1 MRVVTAG
8 LSCKWLVFSPLQT
21 CLTLGG
27 FAITIH
33 SRPRRRGTRL
43 KNDLVEVPTSLDPIN
58 PKTMKSRSSA
68 GRAADSRSSVSRES
82 SGVLHRLKPKFLE
95 GLTPH
100 EFKLVVEAA
109 EYRRFPANY
118 VVTNQDHPAK
128 HLYLLLTGRARYFFV
143 SETGQKVILLWIPPG
158 EIFGPAALLVPPTGY
173 HISAETITNCS
184 VLVWDRATIRSLAAR
199 YPRLIDNVLPL
210 MLRYLTAY
218 RAAHIALLCRTAQ
231 ERLGRV
237 LINLAHGIGRNVR
250 GGVELTIRNEELANE
265 ANITLF
271 TTSRLLN
278 QWQRAGL
285 LVKSYGKILLR
296 SPERLL
302 RHEQ

>member
-1 MRVVTAG
+1 
-8 LSCKWLVFSPLQT
+8 LL
-21 CLTLGG
+21 
-27 FAITIH
+27 
-33 SRPRRRGTRL
+33 
-43 KNDLVEVPTSLDPIN
+43 
-58 PKTMKSRSSA
+58 SSA
-68 GRAADSRSSVSRES
+68 ASKSSSV
-82 SGVLHRLKPKFLE
+82 LHTLKPRFLE
-95 GLTPH
+95 GLTPS

-109 EYRRFPANY
+109 DYRRFPANY

-128 HLYLLLTGRARYFFV
+128 HLYLLLTGRARYFFL
-143 SETGQKVILLWIPPG
+143 SKTGQRVILLWIPPG
-158 EIFGPAALLVPPTGY
+158 EIVGPAALLVPPTGY
-173 HISAETITNCS
+173 HVSAETITDSS
-184 VLVWDRATIRSLAAR
+184 VLVWDRATIQSLAAR
-199 YPRLIDNVLPL
+199 YPKLIENVLPL
-210 MLRYLTAY
+210 MLHYLTAY
-218 RAAHIALLCRTAQ
+218 RAAHIALLCGTAR
-231 ERLGRV
+231 ERLAHV
-237 LINLAHGIGRNVR
+237 LVNLANGIGHEVR